1 MKRKT
6 NVDSGALIA
15 ATRKNWYLLIL
26 LAIFVMAFW
35 VRSFPAKYNEL
46 QALDPFYMYRLSK
59 YAVENGLTLPEN
71 DALRYFPNGV
81 NAYMADLPGP
91 VFIPAITYLILSG
104 VGLGIS
110 YIKFAIIFPA
120 ALGAISCVIM
130 FFLAKEFF
138 DKKTG
143 LAAAFFFAVLPA
155 FITRTSAGFF
165 EKESLGAVFI
175 LLSMFFFLKSY
186 KDKSWIYGVLAGIS
200 LALLGSSWGGARV
213 VYILLPLY
221 GVVMLLLNKDVEK
234 LLPSYVPTVVLG
246 ALLTQLYPFH
256 MSLTSST
263 MLPAFGVLALLAIR
277 VLVEKFNL
285 VKREN
290 LPYVVPILII
300 ASFAVLLVGS
310 VFLDSF
316 SRILTELGGY
326 VAAFFGATSHGSLGS
341 TVAEQLPGDWN
352 SILGSA
358 GANYTSFPLAN
369 MSSIWIYTFLGAVLL
384 GVTFGYKI
392 YRRIEVEWPR
402 LLLLIWL
409 LFAIGSVF
417 YMIRLVIFF
426 AFPAAILSGYL
437 FSSLANRLLPK
448 MKTHMKEFKALLFI
462 SLLSITGSMVLFIF
476 QAAFATAILGWLT
489 WYMVVTMLFNLA
501 VMGGLLWHLKG
512 QVTDDFL
519 FAWLLIY
526 AVLAAGS
533 WYLFS
538 VVGMPPES
546 STIIFPPIFFLGL
559 QISLFVK
566 KKIND
571 YSLALALLAIFFAF
585 VAGVNMSN
593 AYNYGNAI
601 GPSICFPNGEECLIF
616 NDDGTYEPNL
626 NNQPWYQAMDFLKN
640 NTTEGASILSW
651 WDFGYWFQTRG
662 EIPSIADG
670 GNINATVDEEI
681 AQWFTAPP
689 ENWTQFEPWLKE
701 HKISYILMDYTLPGK
716 YGAISRIAS
725 YGLETKGMQQLPY
738 RNMMEQNNKT

>member
-1 MKRKT
+1 M
-6 NVDSGALIA
+6 L
-15 ATRKNWYLLIL
+15 
-26 LAIFVMAFW
+26 
-35 VRSFPAKYNEL
+35 
-46 QALDPFYMYRLSK
+46 
-59 YAVENGLTLPEN
+59 
-71 DALRYFPNGV
+71 
-81 NAYMADLPGP
+81 
-91 VFIPAITYLILSG
+91 
-104 VGLGIS
+104 
-110 YIKFAIIFPA
+110 
-120 ALGAISCVIM
+120 
-130 FFLAKEFF
+130 
-138 DKKTG
+138 
-143 LAAAFFFAVLPA
+143 
-155 FITRTSAGFF
+155 
-165 EKESLGAVFI
+165 
-175 LLSMFFFLKSY
+175 FFLKSY
-186 KDKSWIYGVLAGIS
+186 KGKSWIFGVLAGVS

-234 LLPSYVPTVVLG
+234 LLPSYVPTIVLG

-263 MLPAFGVLALLAIR
+263 MLPAFGVLALLAVR
-277 VLVEKFNL
+277 VLVERFKL
-285 VKREN
+285 VNKEN
-290 LPYVVPILII
+290 LPYIVPVLII
-300 ASFAVLLVGS
+300 AGFAVLLVGS

-316 SRILTELGGY
+316 SRVLTELGGY
-326 VAAFFGATSHGSLGS
+326 VASFFGATDHGSLGS
-341 TVAEQLPGDWN
+341 TVAEQIPGDWN

-358 GANYTSFPLAN
+358 GAGYTSFPLAN

-384 GVTFGYKI
+384 AITFGYKI
-392 YRRIEVEWPR
+392 YRGIEVEWPR

-448 MKTHMKEFKALLFI
+448 MKNHLKKFDALLFI
-462 SLLSITGSMVLFIF
+462 SLLSITGSMVLLIF
-476 QAAFATAILGWLT
+476 QAAFATVDVLLFIRLLSNTGSMVLLIFQAALATVILGWLT
-489 WYMVVTMLFNLA
+489 LYMLVIMVFNLA
-501 VMGGLLWHLKG
+501 VMGMLLWYLKG

-526 AVLAAGS
+526 AVMAAGS
-533 WYLFS
+533 WFLFS
-538 VVGMPPES
+538 ATGMPPES
-546 STIIFPPIFFLGL
+546 STIMFPPIFFLGL
-559 QISLFVK
+559 QITLFVK

-585 VAGVNMSN
+585 IVGVNMSN

-616 NDDGTYEPNL
+616 NDDGSYEPNL
-626 NNQPWYQAMDFLKN
+626 NNQPWYQAMDFLRN
-640 NTTEGASILSW
+640 NTTEGASLLSW

-662 EIPSIADG
+662 GIPSIADG

-701 HKISYILMDYTLPGK
+701 HKVSYILMDYTLPGK

-738 RNMMEQNNKT
+738 RNMMEQNNKTIYEYGFQQRSSDGAIVTTSFFIPTSGNSIAGTPQLIVSTDNRVLQQSYINDFCAENTGILPLDNKENAIGGCLTMTPYGVFYIPEDVEHTIFTSLMFMNGSYALGSRLPVDEVYRNDLIRIYKLTDDYTK